1 MDKIALAEENQFA
14 ATSPTL
20 QESEVSGRVNL
31 KLFHLKKVL
40 HEQFSAQPTSRVIV
54 FVRQRL
60 YGIALVRILS
70 ADSTDSTDSEASGI
84 GQYGVGLFTGANA
97 RGDEGGITQRQ
108 QDDLVKEFRA
118 GSKKIL
124 VSTSVAE
131 EGVDVETCNLI
142 LRYCMLFIGHWAA
155 LSIYTL
161 CSTLLEYVE
170 D

>member
-1 MDKIALAEENQFA
+1 MDRLDKIALAEENQFA

-70 ADSTDSTDSEASGI
+70 ADSADSEPSGI

-142 LRYCMLFIGHWAA
+142 LRYCMLSAFCTLDLH
-155 LSIYTL
+155 L